1 MKKFFSLA
9 AMALFVSMTAF
20 AQGGDIKTSSS
31 KDMKTTVTDEGMAFH
46 YSRFFFGYAPT
57 SFSFDYKDVENK
69 TMHGFNTGWIGGWNV
84 TGRRL
89 PIYVESGITFNACF
103 GEGITDSDKLM
114 SLEIPINAT
123 YRWNIPNTRI
133 FIAPYFG
140 FHFKVNV
147 AWLDEE
153 DDSVF
158 DTNYGYRINGTF
170 YETMDDDDAKR
181 FQFGME
187 TGVNFDLAHFTMG
200 IGYNYDFMPIHKV
213 LGDYN
218 VTTGGFRFKLGF
230 VF

>member
-1 MKKFFSLA
+1 MKKLFSLA

-20 AQGGDIKTSSS
+20 AQGGGDIKTSSS
-31 KDMKTTVTDEGMAFH
+31 KDIKTTVTEEGMAFH

-57 SFSFDYKDVENK
+57 SFSFDYKDKDNG

-89 PIYVESGITFNACF
+89 PIYVEGGLTFNACF
-103 GEGITDSDKLM
+103 GEAITEDDKLL
-114 SLEIPINAT
+114 SLELPINAT
-123 YRWNIPNTRI
+123 YRFNIRNTRI

-147 AWLDEE
+147 FWEDE
-153 DDSVF
+153 DGKDVF
-158 DTNYGYRINGTF
+158 DHNYGYYSGKNFVTI
-170 YETMDDDDAKR
+170 MDDDDAKR

-187 TGVNFDLAHFTMG
+187 TGVNFDLAHFYMG

-213 LGDYN
+213 YTGN
-218 VTTGGFRFKLGF
+218 VTTGGFRLKLGF

>member
-1 MKKFFSLA
+1 MKKLFSLA

-20 AQGGDIKTSSS
+20 AQGDIKTSSS
-31 KDMKTTVTDEGMAFH
+31 KDIKTTVTTTTTEVENPMAFH

-57 SFSFDYKDVENK
+57 TFSSSTKYKDFG

-89 PIYVESGITFNACF
+89 PIYVEGGITFNACF

-114 SLEIPINAT
+114 SLEIPVNAT
-123 YRWNIPNTRI
+123 YRWNIRNTRI

-147 AWLDEE
+147 AWMDED

-158 DTNYGYRINGTF
+158 DNNYKYGSLKV
-170 YETMDDDDAKR
+170 MDSDDARR

-200 IGYNYDFMPIHKV
+200 IGYNYDFMPIHTII
-213 LGDYN
+213 N
-218 VTTGGFRFKLGF
+218 ENISTGGFRLKIGF

>member
-1 MKKFFSLA
+1 MKKLFSLA
-9 AMALFVSMTAF
+9 AMTLFVSMTAF
-20 AQGGDIKTSSS
+20 AQSDIKTSSS
-31 KDMKTTVTDEGMAFH
+31 KDIKTTVTTTTTEVENPMAFH

-57 SFSFDYKDVENK
+57 TFSCDAKNKEFD

-89 PIYVESGITFNACF
+89 PIYVEGGITFNACF
-103 GEGITDSDKLM
+103 GECITESDKLM
-114 SLEIPINAT
+114 SLEIPVNAT
-123 YRWNIPNTRI
+123 YRWNIRNTRI

-147 AWLDEE
+147 AWMDEDGDSFF
-153 DDSVF
+153 DDKH
-158 DTNYGYRINGTF
+158 YGYFAEEAN
-170 YETMDDDDAKR
+170 R

-200 IGYNYDFMPIHKV
+200 IGYNYDFMPISKYY
-213 LGDYN
+213 DYN
-218 VTTGGFRFKLGF
+218 GKNNLSTGGFRLKIGF

>member
-1 MKKFFSLA
+1 MRKMFFLA
-9 AMALFVSMTAF
+9 VVALFASMTAN
-20 AQGGDIKTSSS
+20 AQIGES
-31 KDMKTTVTDEGMAFH
+31 KSKKIETTYTTTTTEVENTMAFH

-57 SFSFDYKDVENK
+57 TFSSDTKYKDLE

-89 PIYVESGITFNACF
+89 PIYVEGGITFNACF
-103 GEGITDSDKLM
+103 GECISDADKLM

-123 YRWNIPNTRI
+123 YRWNIRNTRI

-147 AWLDEE
+147 AWMDENDNSFF
-153 DDSVF
+153 DDKHYFFADES
-158 DTNYGYRINGTF
+158 N
-170 YETMDDDDAKR
+170 R

-200 IGYNYDFMPIHKV
+200 IGYNYDFMPITKV
-213 LGDYN
+213 YKDN
-218 VTTGGFRFKLGF
+218 VSTGGFRLKIGF